1 MYLYIELWKA
11 KDAWVRLTT
20 EERRAK
26 MDHLIRD
33 AAAHPV
39 PGVVPLSFRQVGD
52 VFVLDPESTQPAI
65 IDDAVARPTG
75 YRYAAAWMIPTKEL
89 IKTFE
94 QRVENLGWWFDY
106 FEQKNAW
113 GELNVQATLADII
126 GAPPRLPAPS
136 PPPPSPAP
144 APAQTAERMGKFG
157 QTVHAVRQL
166 QDDVDELKKGVNTV
180 LDYVKTE
187 QRKG

>member
-11 KDAWVRLTT
+11 KDAWRKLSTD
-20 EERRAK
+20 ERRAK

-39 PGVVPLSFRQVGD
+39 PGVIPLSFRQVGD

-75 YRYAAAWMIPTKEL
+75 FRYAAAWMIPTKAL

-126 GAPPRLPAPS
+126 GAPLRPPPVSQAT
-136 PPPPSPAP
+136 PPPPERS
-144 APAQTAERMGKFG
+144 ERMGRFG

-166 QDDVDELKKGVNTV
+166 RDDVDELKKGVNVV